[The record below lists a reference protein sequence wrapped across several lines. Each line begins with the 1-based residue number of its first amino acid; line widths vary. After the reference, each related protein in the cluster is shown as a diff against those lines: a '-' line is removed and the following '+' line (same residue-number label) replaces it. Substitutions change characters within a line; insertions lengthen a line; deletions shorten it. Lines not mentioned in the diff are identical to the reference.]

1 MAPSAIADFTER
13 LPLTQRLLLLSSSR
27 VAGAGYLD
35 AYEDDLREF
44 LGPNLRAACFVPF
57 AGVTLGPDEYSG
69 LVAERLGRMG
79 VPCASLHREPDPP
92 AALER
97 ADAVVVG
104 GGNTFQLLATM
115 QRTGL
120 LAAVRARVRAGL
132 PYVGW
137 SAGANLACPTIRTT
151 NDMPVVEPDGFGAL
165 GLVPFQINPH
175 YSNALPPGHMGE
187 TRDQRIAEL
196 LVVDP
201 TVVVAGLRE
210 GSALRVEGARVT
222 LLGPHPLRLFRAGQV
237 PVEVDPGDVTRV
249 LAG

>member
-1 MAPSAIADFTER
+1 MNR
-13 LPLTQRLLLLSSSR
+13 RLLLLSSSR

-35 AYEDDLREF
+35 AYEEHLRAF
-44 LGPNLRAACFVPF
+44 LGPQLETVRFVPW
-57 AGVTLGPDEYSG
+57 AGVTLDHDEYAA

-79 VPCASLHREPDPP
+79 VPCAGIHREADPV

-115 QRTGL
+115 QRSGL

-175 YSNALPPGHMGE
+175 YNNALPPGHMGE
-187 TRDQRIAEL
+187 TRDQRLAEF
-196 LVVDP
+196 LVVNP
-201 TVVVAGLRE
+201 AVVVAGLRE
-210 GSALRVEGARVT
+210 GSALRVEGDRVT
-222 LLGPHPLRLFRAGQV
+222 LLGPHPLRVFRAGRE
-237 PVEVDPGDVTRV
+237 PLEVEPGDVSRA
-249 LAG
+249 LAAG